1 MGTRFAILY
10 TRTTDHPKGATM
22 KKLITIIILL
32 ALGITLFTL
41 AGKKVENEI
50 SGRTAKATAAA
61 SMMDQ

>member
-1 MGTRFAILY
+1 
-10 TRTTDHPKGATM
+10 M
-22 KKLITIIILL
+22 KKLITITILI

-50 SGRTAKATAAA
+50 ANQTAKATAAA